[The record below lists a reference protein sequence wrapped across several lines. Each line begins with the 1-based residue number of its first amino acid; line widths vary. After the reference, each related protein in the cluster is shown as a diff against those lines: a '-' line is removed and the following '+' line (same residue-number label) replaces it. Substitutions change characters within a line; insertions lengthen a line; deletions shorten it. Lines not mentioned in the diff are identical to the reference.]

1 MAVFTS
7 MDDPMDQEKK
17 DMMEKQHELLADM
30 LDLAIQELESVV
42 EETDYCLLDH
52 MKECKDY
59 TSIFNCLKHRALKR
73 HK

>member
-52 MKECKDY
+52 MKECK
-59 TSIFNCLKHRALKR
+59 
-73 HK
+73 

>member
-30 LDLAIQELESVV
+30 LD
-42 EETDYCLLDH
+42 
-52 MKECKDY
+52 
-59 TSIFNCLKHRALKR
+59 
-73 HK
+73 